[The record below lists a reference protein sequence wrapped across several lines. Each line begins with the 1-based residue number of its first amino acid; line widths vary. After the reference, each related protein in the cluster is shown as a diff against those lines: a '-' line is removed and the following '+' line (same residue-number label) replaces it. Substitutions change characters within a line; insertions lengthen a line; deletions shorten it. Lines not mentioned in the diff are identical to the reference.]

1 METKLARIAEIA
13 KTKPNE
19 IFTSLAHLIT
29 KELLLECH
37 YRMDPTKA
45 AGVDGVTWVEYDRDV
60 PSRLENLVERL
71 KKKAYRPMPV
81 RRTYIPKAGSN
92 KMRPLGIPAY
102 EDKLVQKAM
111 VEILNP
117 IYEQDFSNVSF
128 GFRTGRGSLDA
139 LKVLNQLIEKGKTN
153 YIVDA
158 DIKGFFDHVD
168 HEHLM
173 EFLKLRIADPSIL
186 RLIARFLK
194 AGYMEA
200 GTRYETGEGTPQG
213 GIISPLLANIY
224 LHYVLDLWFMQV
236 VRKHLKGK
244 CYLVRYADDF
254 VCCFQHKEDAEK
266 FYHVLIKRLEKYNLE
281 IAEEKTKIIAFGKN
295 AESQRQQ
302 EGKGKPDTFDFLG
315 FTHYCGK
322 SRHGK
327 FRVKR
332 ITCAKKYRASL
343 KRAKEWIKLN
353 RTMPADKLVAHLN
366 RKMQGYYHYYS
377 ITDNYHAVSRFR
389 YQVINAL
396 FKWLNRRSQRKSFER
411 EKFQLF
417 LKKFPVATPKVYVN
431 IYDIKPGLTIGLW

>member
-1 METKLARIAEIA
+1 MKFPCAT
-13 KTKPNE
+13 
-19 IFTSLAHLIT
+19 
-29 KELLLECH
+29 
-37 YRMDPTKA
+37 
-45 AGVDGVTWVEYDRDV
+45 
-60 PSRLENLVERL
+60 RL
-71 KKKAYRPMPV
+71 
-81 RRTYIPKAGSN
+81 
-92 KMRPLGIPAY
+92 
-102 EDKLVQKAM
+102 
-111 VEILNP
+111 
-117 IYEQDFSNVSF
+117 
-128 GFRTGRGSLDA
+128 
-139 LKVLNQLIEKGKTN
+139 
-153 YIVDA
+153 
-158 DIKGFFDHVD
+158 
-168 HEHLM
+168 
-173 EFLKLRIADPSIL
+173 
-186 RLIARFLK
+186 
-194 AGYMEA
+194 
-200 GTRYETGEGTPQG
+200 
-213 GIISPLLANIY
+213 
-224 LHYVLDLWFMQV
+224 
-236 VRKHLKGK
+236 
-244 CYLVRYADDF
+244 

-266 FYHVLIKRLEKYNLE
+266 FYNVLIKRLEKYNLE

-332 ITCAKKYRASL
+332 ITCSKKYRASL

-353 RTMPADKLVAHLN
+353 RTMPVDKLVAHLN

-396 FKWLNRRSQRKSFER
+396 FKWLNRRSQRKSFDR